1 MIKNRSNPVGAKN
14 NDSHSEKQDIVIF
27 YALEISKAWYFPC
40 TGASAISESVNFRAF
55 EINVNTIAPKE

>member
-1 MIKNRSNPVGAKN
+1 MKYQKHGISNSE
-14 NDSHSEKQDIVIF
+14 NDRR
-27 YALEISKAWYFPC
+27 PC